1 MLVFGLDKSFRGGEI
16 LDGHCEECGR
26 AELIGVRGFRYFHLF
41 WLPVIPLGSTHAVVC
56 GHCQHTQ
63 LGKEISQA
71 HKAAAKVAN
80 DSVNRPIWHFIG
92 PVLLTLIIV
101 MAEMES
107 QNLEVIETQ
116 AAATPTAGDV
126 WIINTEEALPDEAV
140 PYPYGAAIVKSTYAD
155 SVELEFSDWYYGTR
169 SSARK
174 AVKEALAKEQAYFAY
189 QVWIKQS
196 EFVALQQADH
206 IQLVD
211 I

>member
-1 MLVFGLDKSFRGGEI
+1 MIIFGLDKSFRDGEI

-26 AELIGVRGFRYFHLF
+26 AELTAVRGFRYFHLF

-63 LGKEISQA
+63 IGKEIAPEQ
-71 HKAAAKVAN
+71 KAAAKVAN
-80 DSVNRPIWHFIG
+80 GDVSRPIWHFIG
-92 PVLLTLIIV
+92 PILVTALIV
-101 MAEMES
+101 MGEMES

-126 WIINTEEALPDEAV
+126 WIINAEEAMPDEVV
-140 PYPYGAAIVKSTYAD
+140 PYKYGAAVVKSTYAD
-155 SVELEFSDWYYGTR
+155 SVELELSDWYYATR

-174 AVKEALAKEQAYFAY
+174 AAKEAIKKEQEYFAY
-189 QVWIKQS
+189 QFWIKQS
-196 EFVALQQADH
+196 EFVALQKADH

-211 I
+211 L